1 MLETQT
7 LERKLEVKIGQLA
20 EIFPLFDDST
30 LQHALD
36 INTARRTDASL
47 RNQWFWT
54 ADFPMYR
61 VEDGEAVLYFAP
73 REHNLIFRDIQNA
86 TSQLLGSQNY
96 VPPKEGIEEVVAAS
110 KTRVVLK
117 VNLSN
122 LRLKGNEN
130 EWRYFE
136 VDTNNLDSLNP
147 DERAFAEIV
156 YGQDNV
162 GKTRIYVLNPDY
174 VKTQL
179 KGKEDSAIARASRLG
194 RFVIGSSFNADG
206 RFVDVAVNGLR
217 GVLKESAEGAAP
229 KVEIDPFTQA
239 YQTLLANPIK
249 ARNKMTPEIAT
260 GMSRVLTDYLSNLPK
275 A

>member
-194 RFVIGSSFNADG
+194 RFVIGSRFNADG

-217 GVLKESAEGAAP
+217 GVLNESAEGAAP